1 MPAARAMIRRVV
13 IVCSRRDRRS
23 RNPAHDSDRRPAA
36 DVGESLGFCTVPGRP
51 HRAVQ
56 PPHRPVSAELT
67 AGCRCYTR
75 RSLMPDLRVIWE
87 DNALKL
93 LEERDRY
100 TRNTIREE
108 FRRNPEKGAIEF
120 DPGGRNFLTPVS
132 DGRYSV
138 IWRLDDQRCEAVVR
152 AVVPLTNIPLDVAA
166 MQNDGARTRLK
177 EFVQRA
183 VNIESKGAIDVP

>member
-1 MPAARAMIRRVV
+1 MEFHNEWA
-13 IVCSRRDRRS
+13 
-23 RNPAHDSDRRPAA
+23 
-36 DVGESLGFCTVPGRP
+36 
-51 HRAVQ
+51 
-56 PPHRPVSAELT
+56 
-67 AGCRCYTR
+67 YTP

-100 TRNTIREE
+100 TRNAIREE

-120 DPGGRNFLTPVS
+120 DAARRDFLTPVS
-132 DGRYSV
+132 DGRFSV
-138 IWRLDDQRCEAVVR
+138 IWRLDEQRCEAVVR
-152 AVVPLTNIPLDVAA
+152 AVVPLTNISLDAGA

-183 VNIESKGAIDVP
+183 VSIESKGAIDVP